1 MVRSTTLPVN
11 RYKELSKNEL
21 VSILLE
27 FAEFDMIKE
36 AIIIDIPILYNAL
49 PNIHH
54 DICNKKTY
62 NVASSFLRYLLRMVS
77 RPTPFGAF
85 SGISS
90 GTFEEK
96 TSLFKKQED
105 KMLKKRARPDMEW
118 LFAVVNILEGQ
129 FDITKHMKV
138 KTNHASYQLGNRMYL
153 PFTTD

>member
-1 MVRSTTLPVN
+1 
-11 RYKELSKNEL
+11 
-21 VSILLE
+21 
-27 FAEFDMIKE
+27 
-36 AIIIDIPILYNAL
+36 
-49 PNIHH
+49 
-54 DICNKKTY
+54 
-62 NVASSFLRYLLRMVS
+62 RMVS

-96 TSLFKKQED
+96 TSLFKKEED
-105 KMLKKRARPDMEW
+105 KSLKKRARPDMEW

-153 PFTTD
+153 PFTTDCGQLKQKNTTRTEKISIRYTSL